1 MQVLNCL
8 PSLLAIAV
16 LRAASAI
23 IAQQLRTL
31 PEQCHTLA
39 VHAAFPFISASLTPE
54 VKCGSLDQDSVAAI
68 LNAVKCMHFTPQL
81 STGGSRHSSSSAACP

>member
-1 MQVLNCL
+1 MQLCMQVLNCL

-39 VHAAFPFISASLTPE
+39 VHAAFPLSL
-54 VKCGSLDQDSVAAI
+54 I
-68 LNAVKCMHFTPQL
+68 HI
-81 STGGSRHSSSSAACP
+81 